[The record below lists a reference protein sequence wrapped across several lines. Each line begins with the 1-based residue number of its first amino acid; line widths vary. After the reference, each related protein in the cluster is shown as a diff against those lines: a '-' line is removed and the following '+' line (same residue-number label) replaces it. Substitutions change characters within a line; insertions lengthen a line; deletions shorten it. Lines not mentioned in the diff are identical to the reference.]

1 MFNFLKKQK
10 IVKSDFK
17 PQAFIFMG
25 RSGCGKGTQA
35 DFIFKHLCEI
45 EKSCKTL
52 HVETGAFLREFV
64 KGDTDTEKLTKKVI
78 ESGGLMPE
86 AIVVGLWVN
95 YLFKNFTGKENIVFD
110 GCPRKL
116 HEAMLLDSALK
127 FYGIE
132 KPFVI
137 YINVGE
143 KWAEDRL
150 SVRARKDDS
159 AEGVQR
165 RMKWFETEVMP
176 TIEYFRNSHNFR
188 FIEVNGEKS
197 IEDVHQDIKKAV
209 FGL

>member
-1 MFNFLKKQK
+1 MYNFFKKQGDEE
-10 IVKSDFK
+10 SDLK
-17 PQAFIFMG
+17 PQAYIFMG

-35 DFIFKHLCEI
+35 DFIFKHICEVD
-45 EKSCKTL
+45 KNCKTL

-64 KGDTDTEKLTKKVI
+64 KGDTYTEKLTKKVI

-127 FYGIE
+127 FYGLE
-132 KPFVI
+132 KPIVI
-137 YINVGE
+137 YINVSE

-150 SVRARKDDS
+150 AGRARKDDS
-159 AEGVQR
+159 PEGVKK
-165 RMKWFETEVMP
+165 RMHWFETEVMP
-176 TIEYFRNSHNFR
+176 TVEFFRSSPNFK

-197 IEDVHQDIKKAV
+197 VEEVHQDIKRAV
-209 FGL
+209 FGF